1 LTLPLLFIYLDQ
13 VGGLSWLSWST
24 HKWLIVLAVY
34 CMKTPI
40 KLTIEERARYMNWK
54 LHCT

>member
-1 LTLPLLFIYLDQ
+1 LTLSLLFVYLDQ
-13 VGGLSWLSWST
+13 VCGLSWLSWST
-24 HKWLIVLAVY
+24 HKWLAVY

-40 KLTIEERARYMNWK
+40 KLIIEERAGYMNWK